1 MSIDWNR
8 AQKRPKKN
16 QKVEGQILL
25 DLRERINELEG
36 NLVSMT
42 EKFSSA
48 KKNIDLISEQ
58 KFDIDIEIT
67 NLKSQLEAIFTENEE
82 LRGELRFSSEKI
94 TELKQNLIFKDKT
107 IETYKEDLKNRNQEI
122 DHLKNM
128 NEEHIKE
135 KERLTEKIRILEIKM
150 TKMESTPNIL
160 DKIKEAML
168 LKGFLSDQEL
178 YDIEEELNSKNTH
191 QTQSYLKGL

>member
-48 KKNIDLISEQ
+48 KKNIGLISEQ

-82 LRGELRFSSEKI
+82 VRGELRFSSEKI

-122 DHLKNM
+122 DHLKNR

-168 LKGFLSDQEL
+168 HKGFLSDQEL

>member
-25 DLRERINELEG
+25 DLRERINELDG

-67 NLKSQLEAIFTENEE
+67 NLKSQLEAIFTENVKSIFQKIAELALRSKLEE
-82 LRGELRFSSEKI
+82 
-94 TELKQNLIFKDKT
+94 Q
-107 IETYKEDLKNRNQEI
+107 
-122 DHLKNM
+122 
-128 NEEHIKE
+128 
-135 KERLTEKIRILEIKM
+135 
-150 TKMESTPNIL
+150 
-160 DKIKEAML
+160 
-168 LKGFLSDQEL
+168 
-178 YDIEEELNSKNTH
+178 
-191 QTQSYLKGL
+191 